1 MKIGKKFEKS
11 VNIVM
16 VDKVKFEMDNYTKQ
30 YDGVINMLEEPEMF
44 EQWTLLFKDKKL
56 YVGIDEE
63 FNTDY
68 KDPKDVEFN
77 EIVETDGGIPLET
90 MAIGGESFSV
100 DTKLYLDIN
109 TKSIHLPEDEFQK
122 LKSKI

>member
-44 EQWTLLFKDKKL
+44 EQWTLLFKDRKL

-68 KDPKDVEFN
+68 KDPKDIEFN

>member
-16 VDKVKFEMDNYTKQ
+16 VEKVKFEMDNYTKQ

-44 EQWTLLFKDKKL
+44 EQWTLLFKDRKL